1 MIPYQTDRALARP
14 SLPAYRPQPS
24 SPPQLRQSSHLLL
37 DWSPATVIGRLH
49 DRHIERPTAPCPAS
63 GSGSMPA
70 SVSSFTTLS
79 STGLTLMLPAAACA
93 YENPKQHVF
102 HQKGQRV
109 GGPPL
114 KRAHMVSRNS

>member
-1 MIPYQTDRALARP
+1 MHNTVPNRP
-14 SLPAYRPQPS
+14 SSCTDPQPS
-24 SPPQLRQSSHLLL
+24 SPPQFHLSSHLLL
-37 DWSPATVIGRLH
+37 DGSPATVIGRLH

-79 STGLTLMLPAAACA
+79 SRGLTLMLPAAACA
-93 YENPKQHVF
+93 WENTKQQVL

-109 GGPPL
+109 GGPPVEE
-114 KRAHMVSRNS
+114 RPHG